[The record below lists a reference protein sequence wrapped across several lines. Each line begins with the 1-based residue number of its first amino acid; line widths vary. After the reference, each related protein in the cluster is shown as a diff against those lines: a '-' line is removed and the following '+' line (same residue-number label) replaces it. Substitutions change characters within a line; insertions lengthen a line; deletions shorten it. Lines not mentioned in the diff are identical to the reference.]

1 MITINM
7 DKARNIHKDKMRV
20 AREPLLTALDIQFQR
35 VLEAGSN
42 TTSIVAAKQALRDVT
57 IDQAI
62 DDAQTPDELK
72 AVWPSV
78 LGTSP

>member
-57 IDQAI
+57 IDPAI

-78 LGTSP
+78 LGTTT